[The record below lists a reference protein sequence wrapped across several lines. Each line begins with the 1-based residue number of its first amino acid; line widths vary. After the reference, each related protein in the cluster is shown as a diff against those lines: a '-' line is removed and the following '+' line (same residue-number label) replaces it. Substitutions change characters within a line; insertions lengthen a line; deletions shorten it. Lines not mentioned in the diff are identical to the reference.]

1 MSASRPPD
9 TWASG
14 DAYEP
19 FVGRWSRLVAAE
31 LLRWFAVPAGARWL
45 DVGCGTGALSA
56 AIVRG
61 CDPAD
66 VLGVDPSQGFVE
78 HARAHVPGARF
89 AVGDAGDLPAPDAG
103 FDASVSGLVLNFV
116 PDPARAVAEMA
127 RVVRPG
133 GVVAV
138 YVWDYAGDM
147 QMLRRFWD
155 AAAALDPGA
164 AELDEARRFPTA
176 QPDALDELFRGAG
189 LAAVQGREI
198 VVPTVFS
205 DFDDY
210 WSPFLG
216 GQGPAP
222 SYLEVLDED
231 AQAAL
236 RERLRATLP
245 AGDDGSIALTA
256 RAWAVRG
263 LT

>member
-1 MSASRPPD
+1 MTASRPPD

-19 FVGRWSRLVAAE
+19 FVGRWSRLVADE
-31 LLRWFAVPAGARWL
+31 LLEWLAMPAGARWL
-45 DVGCGTGALSA
+45 DVGCGTGALSQ
-56 AIVRG
+56 AIVRR

-66 VLGVDPSQGFVE
+66 VLGVDPSHGFVE

-89 AVGDAGDLPAPDAG
+89 EVGDAVDLPPPDAS
-103 FDASVSGLVLNFV
+103 FDAVVCGLVLNFV

-133 GVVAV
+133 GVVGV
-138 YVWDYAGDM
+138 YVWDYAQDM

-164 AELDEARRFPTA
+164 AEPDEGRRFPIA
-176 QPDALDELFRGAG
+176 RPDALEELLCGAG
-189 LAAVQGREI
+189 LATVEGREI
-198 VVPTVFS
+198 VVPTVFR

-231 AQAAL
+231 ARVAL
-236 RERLRATLP
+236 RERLRDTLP
-245 AGDDGSIALTA
+245 TGDDGSIALTA